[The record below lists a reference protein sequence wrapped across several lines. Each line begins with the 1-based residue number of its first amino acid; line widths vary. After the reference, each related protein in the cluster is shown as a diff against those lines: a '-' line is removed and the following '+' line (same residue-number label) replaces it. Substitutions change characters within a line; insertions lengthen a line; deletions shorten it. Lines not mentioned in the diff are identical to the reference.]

1 MSTLRAHIHAGKT
14 PAYATGARQTRWST
28 PQCTTHRVQAGPS
41 SSLRQLCTA
50 SASFSTRPSA
60 SP

>member
-28 PQCTTHRVQAGPS
+28 PQMHDTPRPGRSLVVPAPAVHR
-41 SSLRQLCTA
+41 LRALLTRA
-50 SASFSTRPSA
+50 SASP
-60 SP
+60 